1 MFKEIIEFAM
11 QHGSFDGGDQGL
23 LNQFFDDWKNAD
35 IQHHL
40 SFTYNMA
47 WQAYYSYKPALKEF
61 GAEIKVFDCVA
72 FSISHF
78 NSLTASMVRTG
89 KIFQSLLDSI

>member
-23 LNQFFDDWKNAD
+23 LNQFFDDWKSAD

-61 GAEIKVFDCVA
+61 GAEIKVFD
-72 FSISHF
+72 FIELFESF
-78 NSLTASMVRTG
+78 TPSMIRGIKV
-89 KIFQSLLDSI
+89 FQSLLDAT